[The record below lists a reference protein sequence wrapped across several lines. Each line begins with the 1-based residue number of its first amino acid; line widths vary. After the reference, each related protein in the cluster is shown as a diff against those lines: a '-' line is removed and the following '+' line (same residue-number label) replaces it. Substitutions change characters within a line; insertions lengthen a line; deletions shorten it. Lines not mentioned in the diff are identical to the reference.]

1 MVKPIISLV
10 LVFTLTS
17 CATLQNLLM
26 EPSSL
31 ETITALREVLNSSA
45 FRTINKLAQVQQD
58 GVESLLPEELQ
69 PVLTTLKTMGLGR
82 EIEKITN
89 AIGDASGVVL
99 EESKGIMTD
108 AIKEVSFTDAVAI
121 VTGAPDAASIAL
133 KNAMYGAVKKR
144 YSDRLNIE
152 LDKTDAKRYWPMAQ
166 SGYNLFS
173 KNKIE
178 GELSDFLAE
187 RAVDALFIGMGKEE
201 AVIRQNPQ
209 SLGKPVVTKVFD
221 YYKNRAS

>member
-1 MVKPIISLV
+1 MISLAF
-10 LVFTLTS
+10 VFMLTS

-31 ETITALREVLNSSA
+31 ETITALREVLNGSA
-45 FRTINKLAQVQQD
+45 FRTINKLAQVHQN

-69 PVLTTLKTMGLGR
+69 PVLTTLKTMGLGK
-82 EIEKITN
+82 EIDHITN
-89 AIGDASGVVL
+89 AIGEASGVVL

-144 YSDRLNIE
+144 YSDKLDIE
-152 LDKTDAKRYWPMAQ
+152 LDKTDANRYWPMAQ

-173 KNKIE
+173 KNKIK

-201 AVIRQNPQ
+201 AVIRQDPQ
-209 SLGKPVVTKVFD
+209 SLGKSVVTKVFD
-221 YYKNRAS
+221 YYKNRTS